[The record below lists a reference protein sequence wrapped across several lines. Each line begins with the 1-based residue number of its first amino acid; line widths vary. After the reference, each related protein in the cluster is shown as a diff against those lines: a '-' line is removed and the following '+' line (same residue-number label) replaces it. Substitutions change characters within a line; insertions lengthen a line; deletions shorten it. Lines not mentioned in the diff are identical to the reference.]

1 MPAADRVATFSP
13 RPEPPATRHLED
25 QMPQTTGERY
35 RVAPVHRRGREWP
48 FPLNLYQTAV
58 GRKWVM
64 ALTGIGLI
72 GFVVAHMI
80 GNLHV
85 YEGPARMHEYAESL
99 RTIGGGLV
107 PKGTVLWLLR
117 AGLLAMF
124 VLHLHSAIS
133 LARMSRASSE
143 QAGLV
148 SGAKKYPGGRDHVA
162 ATYASRTMRWT
173 GPIIALFILYHLA
186 DLTWG
191 WWLDDDFVPGD
202 PYHNVAESLGNLPV
216 AILYIVANVALAWH
230 IFHGAWSMFQ
240 SLGVNNPRYNHLRR
254 SLATLV
260 AGLILVGNLS
270 FPILTQAGLITEDE
284 RSCPVGEVIGNACLA
299 EQAKDH

>member
-1 MPAADRVATFSP
+1 MA
-13 RPEPPATRHLED
+13 
-25 QMPQTTGERY
+25 QTTDQRY
-35 RVAPVHRRGREWP
+35 RVAPVRPRGREWP
-48 FPLNLYQTAV
+48 FPLNLYQSAV

-72 GFVVAHMI
+72 GFVIVHMV

-107 PKGTVLWLLR
+107 PKGGVLWLMRL
-117 AGLLAMF
+117 GLFTMF
-124 VLHLHSAIS
+124 VVHLHSAITLS
-133 LARMSRASSE
+133 RMSGNASE
-143 QAGLV
+143 KAGRI
-148 SGAKKYPGGRDHVA
+148 SGAKKYEGGRDHVA

-173 GPIIALFILYHLA
+173 GPIIALFVLFHLA

-191 WWLDDDFVPGD
+191 WWLGDDFVSGA
-202 PYHNVAESLGNLPV
+202 PYHNVAESMGYLPV
-216 AILYIVANVALAWH
+216 AIIYVVANIALAWH
-230 IFHGAWSMFQ
+230 VFHGAWSMFQ

-254 SLATLV
+254 TLATAL

-270 FPILTQAGLITEDE
+270 FPILTQAGLIDEDE
-284 RSCPVGEVIGNACLA
+284 RVCPVGEVEGNACLA
-299 EQAKDH
+299 EEAEGSAADGHTTDGNTTDSAGSVSP

>member
-1 MPAADRVATFSP
+1 MA
-13 RPEPPATRHLED
+13 
-25 QMPQTTGERY
+25 QTTGERY
-35 RVAPVHRRGREWP
+35 RVAPVHRRSREWP

-72 GFVVAHMI
+72 GFVLTHMV

-107 PKGTVLWLLR
+107 PKSAVLWLLR
-117 AGLLAMF
+117 LGLLSMF

-133 LARMSRASSE
+133 LSRMSRASSE
-143 QAGLV
+143 DAGLV
-148 SGAKKYPGGRDHVA
+148 SGAKRYAGGREHVA

-191 WWLDDDFVPGD
+191 WWLGDDFVAGD
-202 PYHNVAESLGNLPV
+202 PYHNVSTSLSALPV
-216 AILYIVANVALAWH
+216 AILYIVANVALAFH

-240 SLGVNNPRYNHLRR
+240 SLGINNPRYNHLRR
-254 SLATLV
+254 GLATLL

-270 FPILTQAGLITEDE
+270 FPILTQAGLIDEDN
-284 RSCPVGEVIGNACLA
+284 RTCPIGEVEGNTCLA
-299 EQAKDH
+299 EEAEGHQG